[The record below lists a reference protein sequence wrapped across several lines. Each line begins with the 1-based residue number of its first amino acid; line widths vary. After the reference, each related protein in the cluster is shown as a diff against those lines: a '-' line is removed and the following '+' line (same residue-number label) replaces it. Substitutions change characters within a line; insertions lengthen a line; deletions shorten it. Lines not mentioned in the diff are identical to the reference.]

1 MTRSNDPVPR
11 LLMHLSSIAR
21 AVLPTVLLATAVGCR
36 RSEGT
41 YQGYADRTAS
51 VGDSALAAVTSY
63 LTLDS
68 TSVVRYDSTAAMR
81 LERLA
86 TRFGGI
92 MRPDTVSVYHRQ
104 MLEGLDSLVVATRVL
119 HDREESCSRERTI
132 DCVDPRD
139 FGAILG
145 SMRAGARLYLDA
157 RRRMRETLRSLG
169 ASFPDPPPISPSA
182 LTARQPT
189 RPPS

>member
-1 MTRSNDPVPR
+1 MRHTSLARIT
-11 LLMHLSSIAR
+11 LL
-21 AVLPTVLLATAVGCR
+21 LLAAVGCR
-36 RSEGT
+36 QSEGT

-51 VGDSALAAVTSY
+51 VGDSALSAVTSY

-68 TSVVRYDSTAAMR
+68 TAKVRYDSAAAMR

-119 HDREESCSRERTI
+119 HDREESCGRERTI
-132 DCVDPRD
+132 DCVDSRD
-139 FGAILG
+139 FAAILG
-145 SMRAGARLYLDA
+145 SLRAGARIYLDA
-157 RRRMRETLRSLG
+157 RRHMRETLRVLG

-182 LTARQPT
+182 LAPKPAA
-189 RPPS
+189 PPAS